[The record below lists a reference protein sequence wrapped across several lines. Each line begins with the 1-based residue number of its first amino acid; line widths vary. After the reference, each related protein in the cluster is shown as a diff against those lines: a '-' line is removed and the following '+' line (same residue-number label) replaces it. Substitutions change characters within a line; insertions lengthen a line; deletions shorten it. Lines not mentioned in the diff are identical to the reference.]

1 MKKANF
7 TMQNFRDQ
15 LASYEAMPQF
25 VVLGLLC
32 GISCG
37 LLIAAFR
44 FAIDLPLGILLSEHV
59 ENFESLSPIQRFCFP
74 AAGGLLLALLYQYW
88 PLIKN
93 KVGLVH
99 LLERL
104 AYHQGHIPFKNLL
117 AQFISA
123 VIALVSGQ
131 SVGREGPAI
140 YMGASLSSL
149 IGQWMHIPHNSQR
162 ILVACGSAAA
172 ISAAFN
178 TPLAGVIF
186 AMEVILLDYTIAGFT
201 PIIVAAVSSS
211 IITRII
217 FSAEPVFDA
226 PAFDILSHSEIPW
239 IIVLGIVT
247 GTLAALFIRLM
258 TETKIHVTLA
268 LPYKLILAG
277 TLTGIVAIFYPQ
289 VMGTGYDT
297 MSDVFAG
304 SVATHLLL
312 GLLIAKVLLTP
323 IILGLG
329 IPAGMIGPALFIG
342 SLTGALLGHTGGYL
356 ADTSISHIGLYAMLG
371 MGAMMAAIL
380 NAPLAALIALLELTY
395 NPNII
400 LPAMVAIVVANL
412 TTRNLFNMPSS
423 LLAMLHAQ
431 GLDYRLEPLAQ
442 VLSRASVAKVMEK
455 NFLSSE
461 TLASQEHATNLLN
474 QNKMWLVITHELQA
488 INIFPLRNVKS
499 FLERGILAAD
509 EAVDL
514 TRIPAQRHEIVKV
527 NLRSTLNDA
536 LQKMNSK
543 DTDLL
548 CVYDHSDQ
556 LIGILTR
563 SQIENYY
570 NNKQYH

>member
-1 MKKANF
+1 
-7 TMQNFRDQ
+7 MQNFRDQ
-15 LASYEAMPQF
+15 LASYEAMPQL

-44 FAIDLPLGILLSEHV
+44 VAIDIPLTLLLSEHV
-59 ENFESLSPIQRFCFP
+59 ENFESLSLLERFSYP
-74 AAGGLLLALLYQYW
+74 TIGGLVLALMYQYW
-88 PLIKN
+88 SLIKN

-104 AYHQGHIPFKNLL
+104 AYHQGHIPLKNLF

-123 VIALVSGQ
+123 VVALVSGQ

-149 IGQWMHIPHNSQR
+149 IGQLLHIPHNSQR

-211 IITRII
+211 IMTRVI
-217 FSAEPVFDA
+217 FSDEPVFDA
-226 PAFDILSHSEIPW
+226 PPFDILNYSEIPW
-239 IIVLGIVT
+239 IIVLGIAT
-247 GTLAALFIRLM
+247 GTLAALFIKLM
-258 TETKIHVTLA
+258 TETKSRIVWS
-268 LPYKLILAG
+268 LPYKLIIAG
-277 TLTGIVAIFYPQ
+277 FLTGSVAIFYPQ

-297 MSDVFAG
+297 MSDVFG
-304 SVATHLLL
+304 GKVETNLLL
-312 GLLIAKVLLTP
+312 GLLIAKVILTP

-329 IPAGMIGPALFIG
+329 VPAGMIGPALFIG
-342 SLTGALLGHTGGYL
+342 ALAGALLGHTGAYL
-356 ADTSISHIGLYAMLG
+356 VDTNVSHIGLYAMLG
-371 MGAMMAAIL
+371 MGAMMAAVL

-412 TTRNLFNMPSS
+412 TTRNVFNMPSS

-442 VLSRASVAKVMEK
+442 VLSRASVAKAMER
-455 NFLSSE
+455 NFLTSE
-461 TLASQEHATNLLN
+461 TLVTQSHAKNLLT
-474 QNKMWLVITHELQA
+474 QNKMWLIVTDQLIPTSVMPLM
-488 INIFPLRNVKS
+488 NIKS
-499 FLERGILAAD
+499 FLERDLIAD
-509 EAVDL
+509 DVAIDL
-514 TRIPAQRHEIVKV
+514 HRIPAQRFEIVKV

-548 CVYDHSDQ
+548 CVYDHSDT
-556 LIGILTR
+556 LIGVLTR
-563 SQIENYY
+563 SHIENYY
-570 NNKQYH
+570 NNKQYL

>member
-1 MKKANF
+1 MKKSNF

-15 LASYEAMPQF
+15 LASYEAMPQL
-25 VVLGLLC
+25 VALGLLC
-32 GISCG
+32 GLSCG

-44 FAIDLPLGILLSEHV
+44 LAIDLPLGLLLSEHV
-59 ENFESLSPIQRFCFP
+59 ENFESLTLIERFAYP
-74 AAGGLLLALLYQYW
+74 TIGGITLVAMFKYW
-88 PLIKN
+88 SLIKN

-104 AYHQGHIPFKNLL
+104 AYHQGHVPGKNLI

-123 VIALVSGQ
+123 VVALVSGQ

-149 IGQWMHIPHNSQR
+149 IGQFLHIPHNSQR

-211 IITRII
+211 IVTRVI

-239 IIVLGIVT
+239 IIVLGFAS
-247 GTLAALFIRLM
+247 GCLAAIFIKLM
-258 TETKIHVTLA
+258 IETKSRILWS
-268 LPYKLILAG
+268 LPQKLITAG
-277 TLTGIVAIFYPQ
+277 LITGAVAVFYPQ
-289 VMGTGYDT
+289 IMGTGYDT
-297 MSDVFAG
+297 MSEVFG
-304 SVATHLLL
+304 GKVDSKLLI
-312 GLLIAKVLLTP
+312 GILIAKVLLTP
-323 IILGLG
+323 VILGLG

-342 SLTGALLGHTGGYL
+342 AVAGTLLGHAGGIL
-356 ADTSISHIGLYAMLG
+356 VDVDISHTGLYAMLG

-412 TTRNLFNMPSS
+412 TTRNLFNLPSS

-442 VLSRASVAKVMEK
+442 VLSRASVAKAMERS
-455 NFLSSE
+455 FLSCE
-461 TLASQEHATNLLN
+461 TLITQELAYKSLAS
-474 QNKMWLVITHELQA
+474 NKMWLVVTDQLEPNA
-488 INIFPLRNVKS
+488 VMPLMNVKS
-499 FLERGILAAD
+499 FIERDILKED
-509 EAVDL
+509 EAIDL
-514 TRIPAQRHEIVKV
+514 QRIPAQRFEVVSIA
-527 NLRSTLNDA
+527 LRSTLNEA
-536 LQKMNSK
+536 LQKMNSNN
-543 DTDLL
+543 TDLL

-556 LIGILTR
+556 LIGIITR
-563 SQIENYY
+563 SHIENYY
-570 NNKQYH
+570 NNKQYL